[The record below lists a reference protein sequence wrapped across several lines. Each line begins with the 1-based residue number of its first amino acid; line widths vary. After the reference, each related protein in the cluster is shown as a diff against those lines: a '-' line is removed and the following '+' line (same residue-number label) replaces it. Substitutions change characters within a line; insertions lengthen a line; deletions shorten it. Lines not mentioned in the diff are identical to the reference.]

1 MAAIHLFD
9 LNAPPPEDGDELRG
23 GEAIADEAGVNIAG
37 DEGGGGAV
45 ADEEIAQNVGNIAS
59 DEGVQPQERKIR
71 RWLSDKE
78 RYAVYIALHAKSKG
92 GRLEKDTTKKVA
104 EYFNVGI
111 QVIQRIWKHAREQV
125 ALGLK
130 VDVDNRKTR
139 RCGPNK
145 MEIDLSKIATIPL
158 NRRSNLRSLANS
170 LGVSIATVHQ
180 KFKLVVD
187 MTKRKKTY
195 YLLPEEEDPL
205 RTVQN
210 KNSIGKVMFLT
221 AIARPRFDEE
231 GNVTFSGK
239 IGTWLFVKEVP
250 AIRKSRNR
258 TIGTLETKSIIV
270 NRDVMRQFLIEK
282 VIPAIQS
289 LWPEEDI
296 GDTIYIQQDNAR
308 THVPPNDPHFLQAV
322 AATGLN
328 IQLKQPSNSPDMN
341 VLDLGFFS
349 SIQSL
354 TNCSSPKTIQELI
367 HAVQEEFD
375 GYEASKINRVFLT
388 LQLCML
394 EVMKDNG
401 GNRYKIPH
409 MNKQALERE
418 GRLPSWLSCDAR
430 VYEKALDCLE
440 QVG

>member
-1 MAAIHLFD
+1 MNWF
-9 LNAPPPEDGDELRG
+9 
-23 GEAIADEAGVNIAG
+23 
-37 DEGGGGAV
+37 
-45 ADEEIAQNVGNIAS
+45 Q
-59 DEGVQPQERKIR
+59 
-71 RWLSDKE
+71 
-78 RYAVYIALHAKSKG
+78 
-92 GRLEKDTTKKVA
+92 
-104 EYFNVGI
+104 
-111 QVIQRIWKHAREQV
+111 
-125 ALGLK
+125 
-130 VDVDNRKTR
+130 
-139 RCGPNK
+139 
-145 MEIDLSKIATIPL
+145 
-158 NRRSNLRSLANS
+158 
-170 LGVSIATVHQ
+170 
-180 KFKLVVD
+180 
-187 MTKRKKTY
+187 
-195 YLLPEEEDPL
+195 
-205 RTVQN
+205 
-210 KNSIGKVMFLT
+210 
-221 AIARPRFDEE
+221 
-231 GNVTFSGK
+231 
-239 IGTWLFVKEVP
+239 VP